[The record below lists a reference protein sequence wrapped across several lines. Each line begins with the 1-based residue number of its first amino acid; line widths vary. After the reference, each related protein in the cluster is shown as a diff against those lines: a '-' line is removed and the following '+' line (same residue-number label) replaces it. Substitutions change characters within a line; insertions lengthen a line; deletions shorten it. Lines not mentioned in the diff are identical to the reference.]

1 VHPTAAKAQE
11 RLAQLGLDVEVVE
24 LDESTRTAA
33 EAARAVGCD
42 VAQIVKSLVLVA
54 DGEPILCLCAGDR
67 RVDLAAI
74 GGETRMA
81 TAEEAR
87 AATGFAVGG
96 VPPLGHD
103 RAVPT
108 IVDASLLRFD
118 EVWCAAGTPRAVF
131 RVETERLVAAIPE
144 ARVSDDVTLSTGD

>member
-11 RLAQLGLDVEVVE
+11 RLAELGLHVDVVE
-24 LDESTRTAA
+24 LDDSTRTAA
-33 EAARAVGCD
+33 EAAQAVGCD
-42 VAQIVKSLVLVA
+42 VAQIVKSLVLMA
-54 DGEPILCLCAGDR
+54 AGEPLLCLCAGDR

-74 GGETRMA
+74 AGEARMA

-87 AATGFAVGG
+87 AATGYAVGG
-96 VPPLGHD
+96 VPPLGHA
-103 RAVPT
+103 RPVPT

-144 ARVSDDVTLSTGD
+144 ARVAEGVTLAGT